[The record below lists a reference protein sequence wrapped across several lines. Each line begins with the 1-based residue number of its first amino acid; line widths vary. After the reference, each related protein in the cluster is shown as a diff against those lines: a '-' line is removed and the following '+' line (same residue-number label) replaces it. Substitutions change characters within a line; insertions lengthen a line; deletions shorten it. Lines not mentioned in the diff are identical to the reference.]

1 MFTSSFGTGMRENP
15 ERYPTTVSCKIGI
28 AKVTSW
34 KAVPLTGNAS
44 ETKPKEEEDGQK
56 KEKYFF
62 LILYGE
68 RKSCLEDC

>member
-28 AKVTSW
+28 AKVTSR

-44 ETKPKEEEDGQK
+44 ETKPKEEDEG
-56 KEKYFF
+56 
-62 LILYGE
+62 
-68 RKSCLEDC
+68 